1 LERRVELNLGQE
13 VGFAAFTGA
22 HDMVAQRIADS
33 EHQPEPS
40 HVYRYRTK
48 ALVGPWRR
56 TIAQAMADALDAGQ
70 VRRDERDR
78 DNLIW
83 LVEGGIEERRP
94 DPRAVSGKARR
105 AMPAI
110 V

>member
-1 LERRVELNLGQE
+1 
-13 VGFAAFTGA
+13 
-22 HDMVAQRIADS
+22 MVAQRIAAS
-33 EHQPEPS
+33 GHQPEPS

-56 TIAQAMADALDAGQ
+56 TPAQAMADALNAGQ

-78 DNLIW
+78 HNLLW
-83 LVEGGIEERRP
+83 LVEGEIEKRIPKPPPAGNR
-94 DPRAVSGKARR
+94 ARR
-105 AMPAI
+105 LAPPAG